1 MRVTSPHFYQ
11 LSKGKFMKKTV
22 IALSA
27 IALVATTV
35 ASAALITSSN
45 KSKEFERAARLEN
58 LSMIAVKNGDFALAC
73 RAQRQVADALVKA
86 HARGGDLYGEV
97 SKNNQ
102 EFCTKAGV

>member
-1 MRVTSPHFYQ
+1 
-11 LSKGKFMKKTV
+11 MKKTV

-45 KSKEFERAARLEN
+45 KSKEFERVTRLEN
-58 LSMIAVKNGDFALAC
+58 LSVIAVKNGDFALAC

-86 HARGGDLYGEV
+86 HAKGGDLYGEV

-102 EFCTKAGV
+102 EFCQRSGV

>member
-1 MRVTSPHFYQ
+1 MQVTSLHFYQ
-11 LSKGKFMKKTV
+11 LSKGKFMKKLV
-22 IALSA
+22 IVSA
-27 IALVATTV
+27 AVAILATTV
-35 ASAALITSSN
+35 ASATLITSN
-45 KSKEFERAARLEN
+45 KQSKEFERAARLEN

-86 HARGGDLYGEV
+86 HAKGGDLYGEV